1 MCIYYIIYIEL
12 LTHSTCFGVGLSH
25 LFSKALL
32 PAQSWICIVLMVF
45 HLQNLQPLQDLCCQ
59 CCFWHWET
67 SHGKCTLSHVHFLGT
82 CSVCIG
88 HQACNIIYI
97 YGSLEPLNLCIWGR
111 PAQVVKIAF
120 LFFVQ
125 GLQYVELFAG
135 EANVFSEVKSQG
147 YGGVAADIEYAAYFP
162 DLLKGCKT
170 NPFDI
175 LSTSGLAYLGSVFMY
190 TWEIVFFYMCLQGR
204 PISVS
209 LVFCVSL
216 YLNIPWFFEQPNSL
230 KPAL

>member
-1 MCIYYIIYIEL
+1 MQYYIYIY
-12 LTHSTCFGVGLSH
+12 
-25 LFSKALL
+25 LF
-32 PAQSWICIVLMVF
+32 
-45 HLQNLQPLQDLCCQ
+45 
-59 CCFWHWET
+59 
-67 SHGKCTLSHVHFLGT
+67 
-82 CSVCIG
+82 
-88 HQACNIIYI
+88 IYI

-111 PAQVVKIAF
+111 PAQVVKIGF

-147 YGGVAADIEYAAYFP
+147 FGGVAADIEYAAYFP

-190 TWEIVFFYMCLQGR
+190 TWEIVFFTCVYRDDQFQSVWFSVYLYIW
-204 PISVS
+204 ISLDS
-209 LVFCVSL
+209 LNNPTV
-216 YLNIPWFFEQPNSL
+216 
-230 KPAL
+230 

>member
-1 MCIYYIIYIEL
+1 MQY
-12 LTHSTCFGVGLSH
+12 
-25 LFSKALL
+25 
-32 PAQSWICIVLMVF
+32 
-45 HLQNLQPLQDLCCQ
+45 
-59 CCFWHWET
+59 
-67 SHGKCTLSHVHFLGT
+67 
-82 CSVCIG
+82 
-88 HQACNIIYI
+88 YI

-135 EANVFSEVKSQG
+135 DANVFSEVKSQG
-147 YGGVAADIEYAAYFP
+147 FGGVAADIEYAAYFP

-190 TWEIVFFYMCLQGR
+190 TWEIVFLHVFTGTTNFSQFGFLC
-204 PISVS
+204 ISIYEYP
-209 LVFCVSL
+209 LIL
-216 YLNIPWFFEQPNSL
+216 
-230 KPAL
+230 